1 MKRTDN
7 EIVLPEYEAENLGTP
22 FTVILKNSVRQKLNN
37 KGEVEKTIIPNPKG
51 LLQQIAITR
60 LIHSRKFSGED
71 IKFIRKSLRM
81 KAKELAEMISVTPEH
96 LSRCESNDR
105 VLSPGLEKCMRLS
118 IIIDTLRLPD
128 EAEDICKNDSEKRK
142 KFRKFQEAFS
152 RLQDLIRDM
161 KIDPVHNS
169 DEKLC
174 LYFYTSDHVNNG
186 YDGDDE
192 DWYDNL
198 SDVRKYG

>member
-7 EIVLPEYEAENLGTP
+7 EIVLLEYEAENLGTP
-22 FTVILKNSVRQKLNN
+22 FKVILKNSVRQKLND

-51 LLQQIAITR
+51 LLHQIAITR
-60 LIHSRKFSGED
+60 LIHSRKLSGAD
-71 IKFIRKSLRM
+71 IKFIRKSLRI

-128 EAEDICKNDSEKRK
+128 EAEDVCKNDSEKRK
-142 KFRKFQEAFS
+142 NFRKFQEG
-152 RLQDLIRDM
+152 QEVD
-161 KIDPVHNS
+161 
-169 DEKLC
+169 
-174 LYFYTSDHVNNG
+174 Y
-186 YDGDDE
+186 
-192 DWYDNL
+192 
-198 SDVRKYG
+198 